1 MKRKLIRNIAFFIII
16 LSISIGGLLVLL
28 ANRYVEPVLRDRL
41 HTLIVRGSDS
51 LYTYQLGSLNASFFG
66 GNAEVQDLHIQIDSN
81 RYAQMEAQHT
91 LPALTMQLD
100 LAKGQVKGVN
110 IFSLLF
116 RKKIHVSE
124 IITQDAN
131 IRLLRHIRKEDTLN
145 NALPLWKALQ
155 PAIMGI
161 IINKIR
167 LDGISLLYR
176 NADTAL
182 SVKLQFDKCNAL
194 FKDIRI
200 DSLAEK
206 DTGRIAFTKEISL
219 DFHDLKFRSPDSA
232 YKLKAERISYSSRNK
247 TLEVSDFKLQPTLK
261 DKESFYKAVG
271 MQKAMQVITFEKARF
286 TNLHLDQYFHK
297 NLVLADSVFLDKPT
311 MDIYLDKTM
320 PPAME
325 SKFGKYPHQILLKA
339 NSKIRIKGAVIND
352 ANLTYTEKAE
362 KTGQEGHLTLDS
374 FNIRIS
380 NITND
385 EGQIKQNGI
394 CTAVLQ
400 GNLLTKSPITTF
412 FTFYLNSMDG
422 RFDASGNIKNVQ
434 ADQLNALAVPLAN
447 TRLQSFN
454 MQQLQFKVQGD
465 GYSAAA
471 DVHML
476 YNNLFV
482 VLQKKDEETG
492 VTKTKK
498 FLTKIV
504 NRFTLQD
511 NNPGPGGERVAQN
524 VQWARTS
531 NQSFF
536 GLIWKT
542 IFAGMQNIMLHS
554 GQLD

>member
-1 MKRKLIRNIAFFIII
+1 M
-16 LSISIGGLLVLL
+16 
-28 ANRYVEPVLRDRL
+28 
-41 HTLIVRGSDS
+41 
-51 LYTYQLGSLNASFFG
+51 
-66 GNAEVQDLHIQIDSN
+66 
-81 RYAQMEAQHT
+81 
-91 LPALTMQLD
+91 
-100 LAKGQVKGVN
+100 
-110 IFSLLF
+110 
-116 RKKIHVSE
+116 
-124 IITQDAN
+124 
-131 IRLLRHIRKEDTLN
+131 
-145 NALPLWKALQ
+145 
-155 PAIMGI
+155 
-161 IINKIR
+161 
-167 LDGISLLYR
+167 
-176 NADTAL
+176 
-182 SVKLQFDKCNAL
+182 
-194 FKDIRI
+194 
-200 DSLAEK
+200 
-206 DTGRIAFTKEISL
+206 
-219 DFHDLKFRSPDSA
+219 
-232 YKLKAERISYSSRNK
+232 
-247 TLEVSDFKLQPTLK
+247 
-261 DKESFYKAVG
+261 
-271 MQKAMQVITFEKARF
+271 
-286 TNLHLDQYFHK
+286 
-297 NLVLADSVFLDKPT
+297 
-311 MDIYLDKTM
+311 
-320 PPAME
+320 
-325 SKFGKYPHQILLKA
+325 
-339 NSKIRIKGAVIND
+339 
-352 ANLTYTEKAE
+352 TYTEKAE

-465 GYSAAA
+465 GYSAVA